1 LGAQPRPQALLIG
14 PIEVAPPVVLA
25 PMAGVTD
32 YPFRSLCRRF
42 GAGLFISEMVTA
54 RPLVEGR
61 QRTLKLADFG
71 PDESPRSL
79 QLYGVD
85 PHYVGEAA
93 RRLVGEGKVDHIDL
107 NFGCPVRKVTSRGG
121 GAALPVKARLLEAII
136 RAAVRGAGSVPVTAK
151 FRLGID
157 DRFLTFVE
165 SGHIAEAEGCA
176 AVTLHARTAAQLYD
190 GDARWEAIAEL
201 KQKVASIP
209 VIGNGDI
216 WVAEDALRMV
226 QQTGCDGVAIGRGC
240 LGRPWFFRDLADAF
254 AGRPPQQPPSFGE
267 VADIM
272 IEHARLLVDWC
283 GERQAMLS
291 FRKHGGWY
299 TKGFRSSATLRRRL
313 MQVTSLSQLAEVLA
327 ETDRGEPWPA
337 RGHLVR
343 RGKRSGTQKVAL
355 PAGYLDDLLD
365 TTPPDRAAEDP
376 VSGG

>member
-1 LGAQPRPQALLIG
+1 LGVQLRPQALRIG
-14 PIEVAPPVVLA
+14 AIEVAPPVVLA
-25 PMAGVTD
+25 PMAGVTN

-61 QRTLKLADFG
+61 ERTLKLADFG

-85 PHYVGEAA
+85 PHYVGEAV
-93 RRLVGEGKVDHIDL
+93 RRLVNEGKVDHIDL
-107 NFGCPVRKVTSRGG
+107 NFGCPVRKVTGKGG
-121 GAALPVKARLLEAII
+121 GAALPAKPRLLEAII

-157 DRFLTFVE
+157 DRLLTFLD
-165 SGHIAEAEGCA
+165 SGRIAEAEGCA
-176 AVTLHARTAAQLYD
+176 AITLHARTAAQLYD
-190 GDARWEAIAEL
+190 GDAKWEAIAEL
-201 KQKVASIP
+201 KQKVRSIP

-216 WVAEDALRMV
+216 WVAEDALRMA

-240 LGRPWFFRDLADAF
+240 LGRPWFFGDLADAF
-254 AGRPPQQPPSFGE
+254 AGRPPQPPPSFGE

-299 TKGFRSSATLRRRL
+299 TKGFRASARLRSRL
-313 MQVTSLSQLAEVLA
+313 MRVTNLGDLEEILAGI
-327 ETDRGEPWPA
+327 DRAEPWPPK
-337 RGHLVR
+337 GHLVR

-355 PAGYLDDLLD
+355 PDGYLDDLLD
-365 TTPPDRAAEDP
+365 ATPPDRTAEDP